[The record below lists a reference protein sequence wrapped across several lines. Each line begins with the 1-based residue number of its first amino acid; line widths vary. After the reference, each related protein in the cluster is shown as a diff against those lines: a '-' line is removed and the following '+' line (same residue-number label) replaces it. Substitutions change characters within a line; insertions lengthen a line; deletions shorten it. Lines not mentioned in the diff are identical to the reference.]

1 MKTNLKGMARE
12 SPDMTAESMLSRRL
26 VVIHGD
32 DVAMTHGANAA
43 FAELSTIGTCSA
55 GSVMVPCP
63 WFPEVAEMAATNGT
77 FDVGVHLTLTS
88 EKQPYRWRPLT
99 TPPRSA
105 GLTDELGYFWADVPS
120 VRRSAVPEAVE
131 TELRAQIDTALA
143 AGIDVTHLDAHMG
156 AVNMPEFVDIYL
168 RLGRDYKVPILLVR
182 DIVRFYPTQYSEPLA
197 RDRYNA
203 AVTEARADGFPICEL
218 ISETPWHRESDLETT
233 YHEIFRSVP
242 YGLSFFAFHF
252 NTPGDFE
259 VVEPEYA
266 RIRTEEYALF
276 KTPKISEWLREY
288 SLETVGFRDIRSSL
302 RSRWVDRDVK

>member
-1 MKTNLKGMARE
+1 
-12 SPDMTAESMLSRRL
+12 MTAQPLLSRRL
-26 VVIHGD
+26 VVIHED

-43 FAELSTIGTCSA
+43 FAELSAIGTCSA

-63 WFPEVAEMAATNGT
+63 WFAEAAEMAANNRLL
-77 FDVGVHLTLTS
+77 DVGVHLTLTS

-99 TPPRSA
+99 VPSRSA
-105 GLTDELGYFWADVPS
+105 GLTNDLGYFWPDVAS
-120 VRRSAVPEAVE
+120 VRRNAVPEAVE
-131 TELRAQIDTALA
+131 VELRAQIDTALA

-182 DIVRFYPTQYSEPLA
+182 DIVRFYPDQHSEPLA
-197 RDRYNA
+197 RERYNA
-203 AVTEARADGFPICEL
+203 VVAEAQAEGFPIFEL
-218 ISETPWHRESDLETT
+218 ISETPWHRESDAETT

-252 NTPGDFE
+252 NAPGDFE

-276 KTPKISEWLREY
+276 KTPKIAEWLKEY
-288 SLETVGFRDIRSSL
+288 GAEAVGFRDMRTNL
-302 RSRWVDRDVK
+302 RSRWQTIDETER

>member
-1 MKTNLKGMARE
+1 
-12 SPDMTAESMLSRRL
+12 
-26 VVIHGD
+26 VIHED

-43 FAELSTIGTCSA
+43 FAELSAVGTCSA

-63 WFPEVAEMAATNGT
+63 WFPEAAEMAVATRSL
-77 FDVGVHLTLTS
+77 DVGVHLTLNS
-88 EKQPYRWRPLT
+88 EKRPYRWRPLT
-99 TPPRSA
+99 TPSRSA
-105 GLTDELGYFWADVPS
+105 GLTDEFGYFWADVPS
-120 VRRSAVPEAVE
+120 VRRNAVPEAVE

-182 DIVRFYPTQYSEPLA
+182 DLVRFYPAQLSEPVA
-197 RDRYNA
+197 TERYNA
-203 AVTEARADGFPICEL
+203 AVNEARADGFPIFEL
-218 ISETPWHRESDLETT
+218 MSETPWHRETDAETT
-233 YHEIFRSVP
+233 YHKIFQSVP

-252 NTPGDFE
+252 NAPGDFE

-276 KTPKISEWLREY
+276 KTAKIAEWLKEY
-288 SLETVGFRDIRSSL
+288 GLETVGFRDMRNNL
-302 RSRWVDRDVK
+302 RSQWADRDVN